1 MMAQIRS
8 CINNVHETLEK
19 FIEIILR
26 SIPHNFRRIDQ
37 VADTYRDISIKS
49 NQRGNRNS
57 SSKIIISS
65 IKSKKCRKIIIKQ

>member
-19 FIEIILR
+19 FTEIILR
-26 SIPHNFRRIDQ
+26 SIPNNFRRIDP

-49 NQRGNRNS
+49 
-57 SSKIIISS
+57 K
-65 IKSKKCRKIIIKQ
+65 